1 MQSDWDIDQTDKYK
15 TEFVTIKSV
24 DGTNLRLSDF
34 IQTDGYDRVY
44 LLRVPF
50 RLNKM
55 PEDGYVGKPITLN
68 LTEQTFVMGATENGV
83 TNSASWEGDV
93 DKTTEVN
100 NAKNHFDGVEIVDIF
115 NTDGKYNIIGTV
127 KCWNDTKPVTVEIYK
142 DGETTPMYTFTSAD
156 TDDAGNNLYGVLTK
170 TTKKGECEWN
180 FELPVSNQFS
190 YKMVVKKQSHLTYPE
205 IEIDKTQV
213 DDNADLTLADTI
225 EMIVGDINGD
235 EIIKL
240 PDRAELMRFFN
251 RQKPWI
257 LDKARFEA
265 ADLNGDGA
273 VNMFDLTLLKQ
284 NMEKTYPSNITNANN
299 GGGSA

>member
-1 MQSDWDIDQTDKYK
+1 M
-15 TEFVTIKSV
+15 
-24 DGTNLRLSDF
+24 
-34 IQTDGYDRVY
+34 
-44 LLRVPF
+44 
-50 RLNKM
+50 
-55 PEDGYVGKPITLN
+55 
-68 LTEQTFVMGATENGV
+68 
-83 TNSASWEGDV
+83 
-93 DKTTEVN
+93 
-100 NAKNHFDGVEIVDIF
+100 
-115 NTDGKYNIIGTV
+115 
-127 KCWNDTKPVTVEIYK
+127 
-142 DGETTPMYTFTSAD
+142 
-156 TDDAGNNLYGVLTK
+156 
-170 TTKKGECEWN
+170 
-180 FELPVSNQFS
+180 
-190 YKMVVKKQSHLTYPE
+190 
-205 IEIDKTQV
+205 
-213 DDNADLTLADTI
+213 DDNAYLTLADTI

>member
-1 MQSDWDIDQTDKYK
+1 
-15 TEFVTIKSV
+15 
-24 DGTNLRLSDF
+24 
-34 IQTDGYDRVY
+34 
-44 LLRVPF
+44 
-50 RLNKM
+50 
-55 PEDGYVGKPITLN
+55 
-68 LTEQTFVMGATENGV
+68 
-83 TNSASWEGDV
+83 
-93 DKTTEVN
+93 
-100 NAKNHFDGVEIVDIF
+100 
-115 NTDGKYNIIGTV
+115 
-127 KCWNDTKPVTVEIYK
+127 
-142 DGETTPMYTFTSAD
+142 
-156 TDDAGNNLYGVLTK
+156 
-170 TTKKGECEWN
+170 
-180 FELPVSNQFS
+180 
-190 YKMVVKKQSHLTYPE
+190 MVVKKQSHLTYPE

-284 NMEKTYPSNITNANN
+284 NMEKIYPSNITNVNN

>member
-1 MQSDWDIDQTDKYK
+1 
-15 TEFVTIKSV
+15 
-24 DGTNLRLSDF
+24 
-34 IQTDGYDRVY
+34 
-44 LLRVPF
+44 
-50 RLNKM
+50 
-55 PEDGYVGKPITLN
+55 
-68 LTEQTFVMGATENGV
+68 MGATENGV
-83 TNSASWEGDV
+83 SHSASWEGDV

-127 KCWNDTKPVTVEIYK
+127 KCWNDTKPVTVEVYK
-142 DGETTPMYTFTSAD
+142 DGETTPMYTFTSSD

-190 YKMVVKKQSHLTYPE
+190 YKMIVKKQSHLTYPE
-205 IEIDKTQV
+205 ITIDKTQA
-213 DDNADLTLADTI
+213 DENANLTLADTI

-251 RQKPWI
+251 RQKPWA

-284 NMEKTYPSNITNANN
+284 NMEKTYPSNITKANN